1 MEPGRGAVI
10 LWVCVR
16 VMHKARAAKRPANLR
31 LAGGFRHAEDGSG
44 FPVALLHAGNLS
56 LPIPIWHGQ

>member
-10 LWVCVR
+10 LWVR
-16 VMHKARAAKRPANLR
+16 IGMMSKAGAAKRPANLR
-31 LAGGFRHAEDGSG
+31 LAGGFRHADDGSG